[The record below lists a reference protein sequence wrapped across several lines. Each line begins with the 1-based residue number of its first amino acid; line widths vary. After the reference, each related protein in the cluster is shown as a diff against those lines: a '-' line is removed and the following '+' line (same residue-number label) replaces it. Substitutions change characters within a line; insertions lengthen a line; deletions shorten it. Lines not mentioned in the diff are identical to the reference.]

1 MNSLKTPLLFFAFV
15 CLLGVSAWSQK
26 SMRDSVISF
35 PSISVVY
42 GGAIPGGDY
51 ADRFGYTNTI
61 GAGVGFKFNNGT
73 YLESSVRGITGNEV
87 REEIASNITDLIG
100 TEGQGFTPMA
110 LGTDGRYYQVRFWQR
125 GLVIP
130 VTFGYVF
137 PSRRPNPNSGFYVEA
152 GAQFIRH
159 KVRVEVV
166 GNAVPALQDEYKKGY
181 DRLSMG
187 MGIVEGIGYR
197 LHSSNS
203 LLNFIVGVECSQNFT
218 RGMRSYQY
226 DTGLPGTAK
235 RLDLLFGFKAA
246 WIFPIYQSA
255 PDDY

>member
-1 MNSLKTPLLFFAFV
+1 
-15 CLLGVSAWSQK
+15 
-26 SMRDSVISF
+26 MRDSTISF
-35 PSISVVY
+35 PSVGVTY
-42 GGAIPGGDY
+42 GGAIPGGDM
-51 ADRFGYTNTI
+51 ADRFGYTNSI
-61 GAGVGFKFNNGT
+61 GAGVGLKFRNSF
-73 YLESSVRGITGNEV
+73 YLESSVRALLGNVV
-87 REEIASNITDLIG
+87 RESIADNITELIG
-100 TEGQGFTPMA
+100 TDERGYTTMA
-110 LGTDGRYYQVRFWQR
+110 LGSDGRYYQVRFWQR
-125 GLVIP
+125 GLVVP

-137 PSRRPNPNSGFYVEA
+137 PSRRPNPNSGFYVEL

-187 MGIVEGIGYR
+187 MGLVEGFGYR

-203 LLNFIVGVECSQNFT
+203 LLNFILGVELSQNFT
-218 RGMRSYQY
+218 RGMRSYQF
-226 DTGLPGTAK
+226 DTGQPGTAS

-255 PDDY
+255 PQDF